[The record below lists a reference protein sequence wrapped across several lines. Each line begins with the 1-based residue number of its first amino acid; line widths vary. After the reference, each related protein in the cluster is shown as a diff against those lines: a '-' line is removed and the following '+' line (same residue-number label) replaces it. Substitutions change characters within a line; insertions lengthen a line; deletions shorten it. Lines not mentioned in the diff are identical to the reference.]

1 MAYDT
6 AILHTPGACGVRT
19 FVQGRP
25 EPGCF
30 LPDDG
35 QMMLAP
41 VYFLFLGPVND
52 LVIVSTRNTVESM
65 LPALETRLA
74 FIFEQVALNS
84 TPDCFPYALGFMRSQ
99 LVAAARLPVLVGYG
113 HESVFGQPILAME
126 VPEQPG
132 ALGTFRHGAGFLPG
146 RALAHALEIV
156 QRCTQRDCPAL
167 YAAQRYRATSRDRAH
182 S

>member
-1 MAYDT
+1 
-6 AILHTPGACGVRT
+6 
-19 FVQGRP
+19 
-25 EPGCF
+25 
-30 LPDDG
+30 
-35 QMMLAP
+35 MLAP

-156 QRCTQRDCPAL
+156 QRCTQRSVIDRPAEIERIREKAFIL
-167 YAAQRYRATSRDRAH
+167 VVDTQRQFNGEGRGRASGHGCIRQVTGGRRCA
-182 S
+182 